1 MSGNGGWETLD
12 VASLLGI
19 ELPEEAG
26 QAGVT
31 TTANVGPYAVPLG
44 RGVLRRQIP
53 TSTGSNDDYLK
64 DVPAVYREMLG
75 LNKKR
80 K

>member
-12 VASLLGI
+12 VAKLLGI

-31 TTANVGPYAVPLG
+31 TTANVGPYPVPLG

-53 TSTGSNDDYLK
+53 TTTGSSEDYLK
-64 DVPAVYREMLG
+64 DVPEVYREMLG
-75 LNKKR
+75 LKKR

>member
-12 VASLLGI
+12 VAGMLGI

-31 TTANVGPYAVPLG
+31 TTANVGSYPVPLG
-44 RGVLRRQIP
+44 RGVFRRQIP
-53 TSTGSNDDYLK
+53 TSTGSNDDYLR
-64 DVPAVYREMLG
+64 DIPAVYREMLG
-75 LNKKR
+75 LKKR

>member
-12 VASLLGI
+12 VAGMLGI

-26 QAGVT
+26 QAGIT
-31 TTANVGPYAVPLG
+31 TSANVGPYQVPLG
-44 RGVLRRQIP
+44 PVLRRKFP
-53 TSTGSNDDYLK
+53 SNSAPEDYLK

-75 LNKKR
+75 LNKK
-80 K
+80 KK